1 MGAILLYSLFFVNLM
16 PPPYKEIKMENKI
29 IVLHPL
35 VLDTPLAIATRK
47 ILDEAKDKEA
57 CMLGALATLEKEVKL
72 EVVK

>member
-1 MGAILLYSLFFVNLM
+1 MD
-16 PPPYKEIKMENKI
+16 NKI

-57 CMLGALATLEKEVKL
+57 CMLSALSELERQTKL